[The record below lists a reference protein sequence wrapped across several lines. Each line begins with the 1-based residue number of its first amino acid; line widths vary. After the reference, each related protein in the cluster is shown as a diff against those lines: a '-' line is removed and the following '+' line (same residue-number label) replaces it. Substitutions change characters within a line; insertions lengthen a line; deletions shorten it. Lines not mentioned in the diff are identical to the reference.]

1 MRRQQGW
8 KVAGIALLLCRLANA
23 GPTKAGTITTF
34 DVQAAGTSSGQG
46 TFPQGINPAREITGY
61 YVDKNNGNHGFVRA
75 TNGAITTVDAPGA
88 TGQGDLGRSN

>member
-46 TFPQGINPAREITGY
+46 TFPQGINPAR
-61 YVDKNNGNHGFVRA
+61 K
-75 TNGAITTVDAPGA
+75 
-88 TGQGDLGRSN
+88 